1 MPITVNITPTMATTE
16 AEAPV
21 AIVGLCDRNAGQSLE
36 KKTETFTHGGI
47 FHKFTV
53 RQDLVARLQVII

>member
-1 MPITVNITPTMATTE
+1 MATTE